1 MIATYMADFETTVF
15 EGQTFTEVWA
25 YAWCRL
31 GSEIVTIG
39 NNIYDFFNDMICQA
53 FDKNIVVFFHNLK
66 FDGSFL
72 LNFMMSQDNFKQ
84 ATYQDRHGDW
94 HFKKSGELKNGEFTY
109 MVSDMGQ
116 WYEITL
122 KWHGHLIKFRD
133 SLKLLPFSVAKI
145 GKDFGTKHQKTSIEY
160 TGERYAGGVIT
171 DEEKQYIAND
181 VLVMSEALQ
190 IFFGLAENKATIGA
204 CCIHDYRKMT
214 KKEEWEANF
223 PDLYDEPIDPKIF
236 GAKNADQYIRKSYK
250 GGWVYVVEGKEN
262 KVFTDGVTA
271 DVNSLYPSMMSSQSG
286 NFYPVGYPHFYQGDS
301 IPEQYLDKTK
311 YYYFLRIRTRFYLKQ
326 GKLPFIVINGS
337 WRYPSRTPLKSSD
350 VLDEN
355 GRYCEYIRTE
365 SGEIEDTSVVLT
377 LTCTE
382 WELLQEHYNLID
394 CQILDYCVF
403 RAEIGI
409 FDKYIDKYS
418 KIKKESKG
426 AKRQV
431 AKLFLNNLY
440 GKMAQSTNS
449 SFKIAKLVDGVLK
462 FTIQKADDRKP
473 MYIPIGSA
481 ITSYSRAFTIRAAQ
495 KNFHGAGEHGF
506 IYADTDSIHCDLAP
520 DEVQGIEIHA
530 VNFCCWKL
538 ENCWDKAIFVRAK
551 TYIEHTTHEDG
562 EKVEPYYLIKC
573 AGMSKGAKENFNN
586 MLISGKA
593 RLTDFKVGLEVG
605 GKLLPRQIKGGTL
618 LVNTTFKI
626 HTKKQE
632 KR

>member
-25 YAWCRL
+25 YGWCRL
-31 GSEIVTIG
+31 GSENVTIG
-39 NNIYDFFNDMICQA
+39 NNIYDFFNDMISQA
-53 FDKNIVVFFHNLK
+53 FDKNIIVFFHNLK

-72 LNFMMSQDNFKQ
+72 LNFMLSQDNFKQ

-94 HFKKSGELKNGEFTY
+94 HFKKSDELKNGEFSY
-109 MVSDMGQ
+109 MISDMGA
-116 WYEITL
+116 WYDIVL
-122 KWHGHLIKFRD
+122 KWHGHLITFRD

-145 GKDFGTKHQKTSIEY
+145 GKDFGTKHQKTAIEY
-160 TGERYAGGVIT
+160 TGERHAGGVIT
-171 DEEKQYIAND
+171 DEERQYIAND
-181 VLVMSEALQ
+181 VLVMSDALQ
-190 IFFGLAENKATIGA
+190 IFFNLAENKSTIGA
-204 CCIHDYRKMT
+204 CCIHDFRKMT
-214 KKEEWEANF
+214 KKEDWEANF
-223 PDLYDEPIDPKIF
+223 PNMYDEHIDATAF
-236 GAKNADQYIRKSYK
+236 DAENADQYIRRSYK

-262 KVFTDGVTA
+262 KIFTEGVTA

-286 NFYPVGYPHFYQGDS
+286 NFYPVGAPRFYKGDT
-301 IPEQYLDKTK
+301 IPKQYLDKTK
-311 YYYFLRIRTRFYLKQ
+311 YYYFVRIRTRFYLKH

-355 GRYCEYIRTE
+355 GEYCEYIRTE
-365 SGEIEDTSVVLT
+365 SGEIEDTSVILT
-377 LTCTE
+377 LTCTD

-394 CQILDYCVF
+394 LQILDYCVF
-403 RAEIGI
+403 KSAIGI
-409 FDKYIDKYS
+409 FDPYIDKYS

-440 GKMAQSTNS
+440 GKMAQSTSS
-449 SFKIAKLVDGVLK
+449 SFKIARLSDGVLK
-462 FTIQKADDRKP
+462 FTTQKANDRKP

-495 KNFHGAGEHGF
+495 KNFHGACEQGF

-520 DEVQGIEIHA
+520 EDVQGIEIHP
-530 VNFCCWKL
+530 VNFCCWKM
-538 ENCWDKAIFVRAK
+538 ENYWDKAIFVRAK

-586 MLISGKA
+586 MLVSGEA
-593 RLTDFKVGLEVG
+593 SLTDFKVGLEVD
-605 GKLLPRQIKGGTL
+605 GKLLPKQIKGGTL
-618 LVNTTFKI
+618 LVETTFKI
-626 HTKKQE
+626 HPKK
-632 KR
+632 

>member
-1 MIATYMADFETTVF
+1 MADFETTVF
-15 EGQTFTEVWA
+15 DGQTFTEVWA

-31 GSEIVTIG
+31 GSENATIG
-39 NNIYDFFNDMICQA
+39 NNIYDFFNDMINQA
-53 FDKNIVVFFHNLK
+53 FDKNIIVFFHNLK

-72 LNFMMSQDNFKQ
+72 LNFMLSQDNFKQ
-84 ATYQDRHGDW
+84 AIYQDRHGDW
-94 HFKKSGELKNGEFTY
+94 HFKKSDELKNGEFAY
-109 MVSDMGQ
+109 MISDMGA
-116 WYEITL
+116 WYDIVL
-122 KWHGHLIKFRD
+122 KWHGHLITFRD

-160 TGERYAGGVIT
+160 TGERHAGGVIS
-171 DEEKQYIAND
+171 DEERQYIAND

-190 IFFGLAENKATIGA
+190 IFFKLAENKSTIGA

-214 KKEEWEANF
+214 KKEDWEANF
-223 PDLYDEPIDPKIF
+223 PDMYDEHIDTKAF
-236 GAKNADQYIRKSYK
+236 DAENADQYIRRSYK
-250 GGWVYVVEGKEN
+250 GGWVYVAEGKEN
-262 KVFTDGVTA
+262 KIFTDGVTA
-271 DVNSLYPSMMSSQSG
+271 DVNSLYPSMMSSQSS
-286 NFYPVGYPHFYQGDS
+286 NFYPVGAPRFYKGDT
-301 IPEQYLDKTK
+301 IPKQYIDKTK
-311 YYYFLRIRTRFYLKQ
+311 YYYFVRIRTRFYLKH

-350 VLDEN
+350 VLDDN
-355 GRYCEYIRTE
+355 GDYCEYIKTE
-365 SGEIEDTSVVLT
+365 SGELEDTSVILT
-377 LTCTE
+377 LTCTD

-403 RAEIGI
+403 KSAIGI
-409 FDKYIDKYS
+409 FDTYIDKYA

-449 SFKIAKLVDGVLK
+449 SFKIARLSDGVLK
-462 FTIQKADDRKP
+462 FTTQKANDRKP

-495 KNFHGAGEHGF
+495 QNYHGVNERGF
-506 IYADTDSIHCDLAP
+506 IYADTDSIHCDIAP
-520 DEVQGIEIHA
+520 EEVKGIAIHP

-538 ENCWDKAIFVRAK
+538 ENYWDKAIFVRAK

-573 AGMSKGAKENFNN
+573 AGMSKGAKENFKN
-586 MLISGKA
+586 MLISGEA
-593 RLTDFKVGLEVG
+593 NLSDFKVGLEVD
-605 GKLLPRQIKGGTL
+605 GKLLPKQIKGGTL
-618 LVNTTFKI
+618 LINTTFKI
-626 HTKKQE
+626 RPKK
-632 KR
+632 

>member
-1 MIATYMADFETTVF
+1 MIATYMADFETTVYD
-15 EGQTFTEVWA
+15 GQTFTEVWA
-25 YAWCRL
+25 YAWCSL
-31 GSEIVTIG
+31 GSENVTIG
-39 NNIYDFFNDMICQA
+39 DNIYDFFNDMINQA
-53 FDKNIVVFFHNLK
+53 FDKNIIVFFHNLK

-72 LNFMMSQDNFKQ
+72 LNFMLSQDTFKQ

-94 HFKKSGELKNGEFTY
+94 HFKKIDELKNGEFSY
-109 MVSDMGQ
+109 MISDMGQ
-116 WYEITL
+116 WYDIAL
-122 KWHGHLIKFRD
+122 KWHGYLITFRD

-145 GKDFGTKHQKTSIEY
+145 GKDFGTKHQKTTIEY
-160 TGERYAGGVIT
+160 TGERHAGGVIT
-171 DEEKQYIAND
+171 DDERQYIAND

-190 IFFGLAENKATIGA
+190 IFFKLAENKSTIGA
-204 CCIHDYRKMT
+204 CCIHDYKKMT
-214 KKEEWEANF
+214 KKEDWEANF
-223 PDLYDEPIDPKIF
+223 PDMYDEHIDPKAF
-236 GAKNADQYIRKSYK
+236 DAENVDQYIRRSYK

-262 KVFTDGVTA
+262 KIFSDGVTA

-286 NFYPVGYPHFYQGDS
+286 NFYPVGAPRFYKGDT

-311 YYYFLRIRTRFYLKQ
+311 YYYFVRIRTRFYLKH

-355 GRYCEYIRTE
+355 GEYCEYIRTE
-365 SGEIEDTSVVLT
+365 NGEIEDTSVVLT
-377 LTCTE
+377 LTCTD

-394 CQILDYCVF
+394 CHILDYCVF
-403 RAEIGI
+403 KSEIGI
-409 FDKYIDKYS
+409 FDTYIDKYS

-449 SFKIAKLVDGVLK
+449 SFKIARLSDGVLK
-462 FTIQKADDRKP
+462 FTTQKANDRKP

-495 KNFHGAGEHGF
+495 KNFYGAEERGF

-520 DEVQGIEIHA
+520 EDVQGIEIHP

-538 ENCWDKAIFVRAK
+538 ENYWDKAIFVRAK

-586 MLISGKA
+586 MLISGEA
-593 RLTDFKVGLEVG
+593 SLTDFKVGLEVD
-605 GKLLPRQIKGGTL
+605 GKLLPKQIKGGTL
-618 LVNTTFKI
+618 LVETHFKI
-626 HTKKQE
+626 HPKK
-632 KR
+632 

>member
-1 MIATYMADFETTVF
+1 MADFETTVF
-15 EGQTFTEVWA
+15 DGQTFTEVWA

-31 GSEIVTIG
+31 GAENVTIG
-39 NNIYDFFNDMICQA
+39 NNIYDFLNDMINQA
-53 FDKNIVVFFHNLK
+53 FDKNIIVFFHNLK

-72 LNFMMSQDNFKQ
+72 LNFMLSQDNFKQ
-84 ATYQDRHGDW
+84 AIYQDRHGDW
-94 HFKKSGELKNGEFTY
+94 HFKKSDELKNGEFAY
-109 MVSDMGQ
+109 MISDMGA
-116 WYEITL
+116 WYDIVL
-122 KWHGHLIKFRD
+122 KWHGHLITFRD

-160 TGERYAGGVIT
+160 TGERHAGGIIT
-171 DEEKQYIAND
+171 DDERQYIAND

-190 IFFGLAENKATIGA
+190 IFFKLAENKSTIGA

-214 KKEEWEANF
+214 KKEDWEANF
-223 PDLYDEPIDPKIF
+223 PDMYDEHIDTKAF
-236 GAKNADQYIRKSYK
+236 DAENADQYIRRSYK
-250 GGWVYVVEGKEN
+250 GGWVYVAEGKEN
-262 KVFTDGVTA
+262 KIFTDGVTA

-286 NFYPVGYPHFYQGDS
+286 NFYPVGAPRFYKGDT
-301 IPEQYLDKTK
+301 IPKQYLDKTK
-311 YYYFLRIRTRFYLKQ
+311 YYYFVRIRTRFYLKH

-350 VLDEN
+350 VLDDN
-355 GRYCEYIRTE
+355 GEYCEYIRTE
-365 SGEIEDTSVVLT
+365 SGEIEDTSVILT
-377 LTCTE
+377 LTCTD

-403 RAEIGI
+403 KSAIGI
-409 FDKYIDKYS
+409 FDTYIDKYS

-449 SFKIAKLVDGVLK
+449 SFKIARLSDGVLK
-462 FTIQKADDRKP
+462 FTTQKANDRKP

-495 KNFHGAGEHGF
+495 KNYHGVNERGF
-506 IYADTDSIHCDLAP
+506 IYADTDSIHCDIAP
-520 DEVQGIEIHA
+520 EEVKGIAIHP

-538 ENCWDKAIFVRAK
+538 ENYWDKAIFVRAK
-551 TYIEHTTHEDG
+551 TYIEHTTHQDG
-562 EKVEPYYLIKC
+562 EKVKPYYLIKC

-586 MLISGKA
+586 MLISGEA
-593 RLTDFKVGLEVG
+593 SLTDFKVGLEVD
-605 GKLLPRQIKGGTL
+605 GKLLPKQIKGGTL
-618 LVNTTFKI
+618 LTETTFKI
-626 HTKKQE
+626 HPKK
-632 KR
+632 